1 MVTMNTDELV
11 GQLVWAFISS
21 AQDLTSVEQA
31 VREGRV
37 SGIWLLPTE
46 MHSPG
51 ETAALIDRLQAVAPT
66 PLLIG
71 VDAEAG
77 LGLVMG
83 GATYLPTA
91 MALGAAGDDQ
101 LAYDAAAVTA
111 AEARACGIN
120 MVAGPVLDV
129 NVNPANPIINTRAIG
144 KHFPGHGDT
153 VNDSH
158 LQLGVV
164 DQPRERLDAVELP
177 PFKAAIAA
185 GVATLMTAHVAFPAL
200 DPTGAPATLS
210 GPILTDVLCDE
221 LGFQGAVV
229 TDCMN
234 MHAITHNFDTRAAA
248 VRTVQAGCD
257 LVLTHKW
264 DLTHEALVA
273 AARDG
278 QLSDSR
284 LREAAA
290 RVRTVK
296 ADIFGPDLARPR
308 PLDPQQAREM
318 VGTAAHAAVADRI
331 AASVT
336 VVDGTLP
343 APPEK
348 PLIMATRM
356 ARRFGPSVE
365 AQLRAALTSI
375 GWAGADVLMLDPTPS
390 DAQTQRAMQRA
401 REAGWAT
408 LLHFNQVQSFDP
420 DAVLVSEELVSLVAR
435 IADAGIAMS
444 VASLGSPYILSGFQG
459 AVARLCAYS
468 TCDASLRATLRVLA
482 GVAQAEGR
490 LPTLL

>member
-248 VRTVQAGCD
+248 VRTVLAGCD

>member
-1 MVTMNTDELV
+1 M
-11 GQLVWAFISS
+11 
-21 AQDLTSVEQA
+21 
-31 VREGRV
+31 
-37 SGIWLLPTE
+37 
-46 MHSPG
+46 
-51 ETAALIDRLQAVAPT
+51 
-66 PLLIG
+66 
-71 VDAEAG
+71 
-77 LGLVMG
+77 
-83 GATYLPTA
+83 
-91 MALGAAGDDQ
+91 
-101 LAYDAAAVTA
+101 
-111 AEARACGIN
+111 
-120 MVAGPVLDV
+120 
-129 NVNPANPIINTRAIG
+129 
-144 KHFPGHGDT
+144 
-153 VNDSH
+153 NDSH

-234 MHAITHNFDTRAAA
+234 MHAITHNFDTRAAG
-248 VRTVQAGCD
+248 VRSVLAGCD

-264 DLTHEALVA
+264 DLTYEALVT

-278 QLSDSR
+278 HLSDSH

-308 PLDPQQAREM
+308 PLDPQRVRET

-331 AASVT
+331 AAASVT
-336 VVDGTLP
+336 VVDGTLT
-343 APPEK
+343 APSEK

-365 AQLRAALTSI
+365 AQLRAMLASI

-408 LLHFNQVQSFDP
+408 LVHFNQVQSFDP

-435 IADAGIAMS
+435 IADAGIAVS
-444 VASLGSPYILSGFQG
+444 VASLGSPYILSGFQS
-459 AVARLCAYS
+459 ATARLCAYS
-468 TCDASLRATLRVLA
+468 TCDASLRATLRVLKGSVEA
-482 GVAQAEGR
+482 VGR
-490 LPTLL
+490 VPAVL